1 MDRHQT
7 FREFVVEYYLKK
19 GRGLYEWDKASV
31 FAEDLWY
38 RAAHGDKK
46 AKMLL
51 GKLAKRYNKREL
63 A

>member
-1 MDRHQT
+1 MSRHQT

-31 FAEDLWY
+31 LANDLWY
-38 RAAHGDKK
+38 RATHKERK
-46 AKMLL
+46 AEILL
-51 GKLAKRYNKREL
+51 GKLAKIYNSREL